1 MKEQRLSVAL
11 IVFLVIGGVL
21 TVGVRSEV
29 RDRRKVARGDEVWRL
44 RYQLQLQANDD
55 GARLRVS
62 LPDDLDRNRVIG
74 LNIDHPRLQ
83 GTMPRRASGFDRQLE
98 CRVGHS
104 GNFSVRAEIDV
115 HVRPQ
120 AAWRDAAKTRRLT
133 PEERQRYLTSSPTIS
148 LAPESLKATLDS
160 LSSEDS
166 TPEELTA
173 KVFAFCRDRLKR
185 GSLETVPKVL
195 ARQSASPL
203 GRARTMVA
211 LCRVAQIPARLVV
224 GLDLEA
230 TPRAKAQV
238 WVEVLLRETWTPYD
252 PSAGF
257 SGTLPPTR
265 VILRRGGSKI
275 VEASK
280 GDTVSALFE
289 VQRGRAPPGLL
300 APDQAHWT
308 EILDLSR
315 LPLPLQRLLATLLL
329 LPFGAVIIGVF
340 RNLIGLRTF
349 GTFAP
354 VLLALAFVYSDVTS
368 GLLVLVIIL
377 GGGLAIRHVLDS
389 LKLLMVARLGVVLT
403 VIVTSLVLGISAV
416 EFYST
421 APNPQAVILP
431 LVILTGLVEQIYIT
445 GEEDSLGYVF
455 KLSAGTTLVAFC
467 CYGVLSHVALGRLVL
482 RYPELHL
489 FTMAALIM
497 IGRYAGYRL
506 TELWRFHDLVR
517 RPAPAETQATPAG
530 ATGEPAEPAA
540 EAAEG
545 GGPAPVGEQALS
557 ETSPSPSEADAPQ
570 GDAALPSAEEPAEPA
585 GSDEPRE
592 GE

>member
-1 MKEQRLSVAL
+1 MREQRLSVAL
-11 IVFLVIGGVL
+11 IALLLVGGAVA
-21 TVGVRSEV
+21 VGVRSQI
-29 RDRRKVARGDEVWRL
+29 RAQRKVAREDAVWRL
-44 RYQLQLQANDD
+44 RYRLQLRATDD

-74 LNIDHPRLQ
+74 QEFEHPRLQ

-98 CRVGHS
+98 CRVSHS
-104 GNFSVRAEIDV
+104 GTFEVRAEIDV

-120 AAWRDAAKTRRLT
+120 ASWRDAAKTRVPT
-133 PEERQRYLTSSPTIS
+133 PEERQRYLTSSPNIN
-148 LAPESLKATLDS
+148 LASEGLEATLTS
-160 LSSEDS
+160 LSGEGA

-173 KVFAFCRDRLKR
+173 RLFAFCRDRLKR
-185 GSLETVPKVL
+185 GSSESVAKVL

-203 GRARTMVA
+203 GRARTLVA
-211 LCRVAQIPARLVV
+211 LCRSAKIPARLVV
-224 GLDLEA
+224 GFDLET
-230 TPRAKAQV
+230 TPRARPQV
-238 WVEVLLRETWTPYD
+238 WVEALLRETWTPYD

-257 SGTLPPTR
+257 SGSLPPTR
-265 VILRRGGSKI
+265 VIARRGGSKI

-280 GDTVSALFE
+280 GDEVTALYE
-289 VQRGRAPPGLL
+289 IQRGRAPPGLL

-340 RNLIGLRTF
+340 RNLVGLRTF

-368 GLLVLVIIL
+368 GLLVLVVIL

-403 VIVTSLVLGISAV
+403 VVVSSLVLGISAV

-445 GEEDSLGYVF
+445 GEEDSLGYVV
-455 KLSAGTTLVAFC
+455 KLSAGTTLVALC
-467 CYGVLSHVALGRLVL
+467 CYAVLSHVALGRLVL

-506 TELWRFHDLVR
+506 TELWRFHDLIR
-517 RPAPAETQATPAG
+517 RPAVASSAP
-530 ATGEPAEPAA
+530 GE
-540 EAAEG
+540 
-545 GGPAPVGEQALS
+545 APALS
-557 ETSPSPSEADAPQ
+557 ESD
-570 GDAALPSAEEPAEPA
+570 LPSAESSTEAAPETPSEETPAEETPSEEAPAEPKP
-585 GSDEPRE
+585 SPE